1 MLLIIDNYDS
11 FTYNLVQYFGEM
23 GAVMEIRRNDQITLE
38 EIARLKPSNI
48 CISPGPCTPK
58 EAGISTQVIE
68 RFGES
73 TPILGVCLGHQC
85 IGHVFGGDVVRADRL
100 MHGKTSMIQHT
111 NVSVFKGLPT
121 PFEATRYHSLL
132 VKRATLPDC
141 LEITAVAS
149 DNESEIMG
157 LRHKERPIHGVQ
169 FHPESILTVEGKR
182 LLKNFLELSR

>member
-23 GAVMEIRRNDQITLE
+23 GAVMEVRRNDQITLD
-38 EIARLKPSNI
+38 EIAKLKPSNI

-85 IGHVFGGDVVRADRL
+85 IGHVFGGDVVRAERL

-111 NVSVFKGLPT
+111 NVSVFKGLPS

-149 DNESEIMG
+149 DDESEIMG